1 VTGFYGIDL
10 GSGAATVLRTTV
22 GPLPAGE
29 SVTSFAVSTVPAA
42 SAVTQRDGELYG
54 ATASDILSFNRADPA
69 KLCGSK
75 PINGLDAGEN
85 VVALDM
91 RPSTGILYVLTKTGT
106 AGKLH
111 RVDPVS
117 GNLSPAIPISVA
129 LQGTTFG
136 MDFNPTGTVP
146 LRIVSDTGQ
155 NIRVTDLTTGA
166 ATADGALNGAGTS
179 ASGIAHT
186 DSVLGAGT
194 TTLYAIDP
202 VTDRLMIQSPPNS
215 GLLVDVGGLGTD
227 IADVGGFDI
236 DGRDNASIVVVTVGQ
251 SSHLHTIDLANGT
264 LSPSL
269 GTIGAAPLVGVTRAT
284 PQTNVY
290 GVTADN
296 KLVRI
301 SLADPS
307 MVTAV
312 FDPMLMPQVDT
323 ITGLSAGE
331 HLVGVDV
338 RPGSNVMYGVGSL
351 GSIYTVNS
359 STARANPQGPITAE
373 PTDSSNPFSALS
385 GTSFGVDFNPT
396 ATVGMRVVS
405 DADQNVRLPDVS
417 SLPLRA
423 FTDTALDAAT
433 AVEVTAA
440 AYTNSYVFPPGVTP
454 ATTLYVIDVL
464 GAQLMIQAP
473 PNNGNLT
480 AVGSLGAGSFYD
492 PAVPSPSGF
501 DIAAGNNGVV
511 LAAFQRPSAT
521 PGVLEAFS
529 RLYRIDLATGAA
541 TEIGNGIGGAPLR
554 GLAIQIR

>member
-1 VTGFYGIDL
+1 VEDRLRVTSATGQNLRIDVDTGAVITDAAITGMSTGYGAVAHNHNVAPACRTTLYAIDVETNRFLSQTPPEGGVAVGVGGLGLDATASAGFDVVTDADGASSGLAVLTVDAVTGFYGIDL

-433 AVEVTAA
+433 AVEVT
-440 AYTNSYVFPPGVTP
+440 TS
-454 ATTLYVIDVL
+454 
-464 GAQLMIQAP
+464 
-473 PNNGNLT
+473 
-480 AVGSLGAGSFYD
+480 
-492 PAVPSPSGF
+492 
-501 DIAAGNNGVV
+501 
-511 LAAFQRPSAT
+511 
-521 PGVLEAFS
+521 
-529 RLYRIDLATGAA
+529 
-541 TEIGNGIGGAPLR
+541 
-554 GLAIQIR
+554 